1 MEKYRGLKFF
11 EHIPA
16 TPDKG
21 MILTRLGYKKT
32 TTVMDD
38 DYRKNL
44 MENISKGLMLCN
56 TKGVF
61 GTFNI
66 INRDEESV
74 ELENGVTLKSRSLS
88 KLLSN
93 SMDVVLMASTV
104 GKDIV
109 DRIVDEIKNKDAAF
123 GVILDAVAS
132 ETADAALDWMVDF
145 INKMIRREGK
155 KLTGMRYSPG
165 YGDLPLSNQ
174 KLIFDVLNLER
185 LGINI
190 TERFMLVPEK
200 SVIAIAGVE
209 GVGYNE

>member
-1 MEKYRGLKFF
+1 MNQYAGPKFF

-16 TPDKG
+16 VPDNG
-21 MILTRLGYKKT
+21 MILTRLGYRKT
-32 TTVMDD
+32 TTVLDD
-38 DYRKNL
+38 EYRKNL
-44 MENISKGLMLCN
+44 MENIDKGLLLCN

-61 GTFNI
+61 GRFKIT
-66 INRDEESV
+66 NRDEESI
-74 ELENGVTLKSRSLS
+74 ELENGVTLKSMSLS
-88 KLLSN
+88 RLLSN
-93 SMDVVLMASTV
+93 SMDVVLMAATV
-104 GKDIV
+104 GQNIV
-109 DRIVDEIKNKDAAF
+109 DRVMDEIKNKDAAL

-174 KLIFDVLNLER
+174 RLIFDVLNLER
-185 LGINI
+185 LGISI
-190 TERFMLVPEK
+190 TERYMLVPEK

-209 GVGYNE
+209 GVS

>member
-1 MEKYRGLKFF
+1 MNQYAGLKFL

-16 TPDKG
+16 VPDNG
-21 MILTRLGYKKT
+21 MILTRLGYRKT
-32 TTVMDD
+32 TTVLDD
-38 DYRKNL
+38 EYRKNL
-44 MENISKGLMLCN
+44 MENIDKGLLLCN

-61 GTFNI
+61 GRFKIT
-66 INRDEESV
+66 NRDEESI
-74 ELENGVTLKSRSLS
+74 ELENGVTLKSMSLS
-88 KLLSN
+88 RLLSN
-93 SMDVVLMASTV
+93 SMDVVLMAATV
-104 GKDIV
+104 GQNIV
-109 DRIVDEIKNKDAAF
+109 DRVMDEIKNKDAAL

-174 KLIFDVLNLER
+174 RLIFDVLNLER
-185 LGINI
+185 LGISI
-190 TERFMLVPEK
+190 TERYMLVPEK

-209 GVGYNE
+209 GVS